1 MKNKKI
7 IKIIISSIIYLISF
21 LLPKESLIYF
31 VMLIL
36 SYTIISYDIFI
47 DAFKTILKGEIFD
60 ENMLMIIATISA
72 FIIKQYP
79 EAVMVMLLFEIG
91 EYLSDMAI
99 DSSKKSIT
107 KLMDLRS
114 DYANICLNDKINKTD
129 IFKVKIGDVFICKP
143 GEKIP
148 LDGIIISGES
158 DIDTSSLTGESI
170 PKTVHKGD
178 KVLSGCINNSNVI
191 KVKVTSKAEDSTAS
205 KVIKL
210 IENSNERKTKTE
222 KFITKFSKIYT
233 PVVVILALLI
243 AIIPSL
249 IMGNTTTWIYRSLV
263 FLVTSCPCALVISV
277 PLGFFCGI
285 GKASKEGILIKGSSE
300 LESLTKIKA
309 IVLDKTGTLTKGNF
323 EVTKIYSKIGEE
335 NILKIAAY
343 GEHFSNHPIAKSI
356 EKKYNKAIDEKKV
369 KEYKEISGQGISAKI
384 DNKNILIGN
393 AKLMNENHILFE
405 PTNEL
410 GTIIYVAVDSNSVG
424 YLAISDEIKK
434 EAYSLVNAL
443 SKEGINNVIM
453 LSGDNVDIASKVS
466 NKLKIKEF
474 YGNLLPQDKAVKLNE
489 IKQKGF
495 TAFVGDGIN
504 DAPVIKLSD
513 IGIAMGALGS
523 DAAIEAADIVLMHDD
538 LNKIPLAI
546 KIAKKTIKTVK
557 FNIIFALSFKI
568 LMLILATAGYA
579 TIWMAVF
586 ADVGITLLS
595 ILNSLKIMHKNY

>member
-300 LESLTKIKA
+300 LESLTK
-309 IVLDKTGTLTKGNF
+309 
-323 EVTKIYSKIGEE
+323 
-335 NILKIAAY
+335 
-343 GEHFSNHPIAKSI
+343 
-356 EKKYNKAIDEKKV
+356 
-369 KEYKEISGQGISAKI
+369 
-384 DNKNILIGN
+384 
-393 AKLMNENHILFE
+393 
-405 PTNEL
+405 
-410 GTIIYVAVDSNSVG
+410 
-424 YLAISDEIKK
+424 
-434 EAYSLVNAL
+434 
-443 SKEGINNVIM
+443 
-453 LSGDNVDIASKVS
+453 
-466 NKLKIKEF
+466 
-474 YGNLLPQDKAVKLNE
+474 
-489 IKQKGF
+489 
-495 TAFVGDGIN
+495 
-504 DAPVIKLSD
+504 
-513 IGIAMGALGS
+513 
-523 DAAIEAADIVLMHDD
+523 
-538 LNKIPLAI
+538 
-546 KIAKKTIKTVK
+546 
-557 FNIIFALSFKI
+557 
-568 LMLILATAGYA
+568 
-579 TIWMAVF
+579 
-586 ADVGITLLS
+586 
-595 ILNSLKIMHKNY
+595 